1 MFIGFTFETKQ
12 STKHVLL
19 RQNQEMYFRAI
30 AHYFRDEDLGGAG
43 DEKTQGRSLNL
54 NLDFEV
60 SSMTSSLSDVW
71 VSGRRELSLGPSRPA
86 LGGESLA
93 LYQSV

>member
-19 RQNQEMYFRAI
+19 GQNREMYFRAI
-30 AHYFRDEDLGGAG
+30 AHYFRDEDLVGAG
-43 DEKTQGRSLNL
+43 DEKTQRRSLNL

-60 SSMTSSLSDVW
+60 SSMAFSLSDVRW
-71 VSGRRELSLGPSRPA
+71 Q
-86 LGGESLA
+86 GGGNCLLA
-93 LYQSV
+93 HHAQPWGERA